1 MTRVTRSILAGVVVA
16 LSSVGSASAQS
27 NCDRACLRSV
37 LDQYLA
43 AVVKHDPK
51 AAPLIVGFRQT
62 ENAINVSPGGGV
74 WKTVTGL
81 GKMQRRYLDDV
92 TGQAGYYGLVEEGD
106 SVALATVRLRVENR
120 KLTEAE
126 WYLAR
131 ANDPG
136 LNGPRQPGR
145 PPANLLNPEYLI
157 ANPPPDRVVPKA
169 QRLSREELVAVVNS
183 YFDAITS
190 HDGSVA
196 LTQPGCGRAENGSPA
211 PAGRFLPPLAPAN
224 ANAPANDCVSGLA
237 NFNLSMVVARRIPLV
252 DQEAQ
257 MVLGMAV
264 FIRRPGSPTP
274 RNVFSEWF
282 NVEDGRIRTIYTA
295 MFYPEPERA
304 VPNWPPYEGNWPLAT
319 GIVPP
324 PPAPRQ

>member
-1 MTRVTRSILAGVVVA
+1 MTRVKRSILAGVVVA
-16 LSSVGSASAQS
+16 VGSVGSASAQT

-92 TGQAGYYGLVEEGD
+92 TGQAGYYGLVEEGG

-169 QRLSREELVAVVNS
+169 QRLSR
-183 YFDAITS
+183 
-190 HDGSVA
+190 DG
-196 LTQPGCGRAENGSPA
+196 
-211 PAGRFLPPLAPAN
+211 
-224 ANAPANDCVSGLA
+224 
-237 NFNLSMVVARRIPLV
+237 ARR
-252 DQEAQ
+252 
-257 MVLGMAV
+257 
-264 FIRRPGSPTP
+264 RRQQLL
-274 RNVFSEWF
+274 R
-282 NVEDGRIRTIYTA
+282 RHH
-295 MFYPEPERA
+295 
-304 VPNWPPYEGNWPLAT
+304 LA
-319 GIVPP
+319 
-324 PPAPRQ
+324 